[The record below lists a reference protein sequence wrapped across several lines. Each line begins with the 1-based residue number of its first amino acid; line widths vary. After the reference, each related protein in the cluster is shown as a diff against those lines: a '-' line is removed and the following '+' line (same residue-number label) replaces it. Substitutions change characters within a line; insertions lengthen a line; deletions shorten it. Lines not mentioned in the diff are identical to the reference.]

1 MVVWCGFVVWRGNKK
16 RNCYYKLLY
25 ILYNNLVK
33 LSDIHVL
40 MTTALY
46 DCKTCQSRHS
56 HQQHTFVKKKKNPE

>member
-25 ILYNNLVK
+25 ILYDNLVK
-33 LSDIHVL
+33 LSDIHLL

-46 DCKTCQSRHS
+46 D
-56 HQQHTFVKKKKNPE
+56 